1 MKSFSLGGI
10 HPPEYKIS
18 RTEAIQDMP
27 LPESVVLPLGQHI
40 GAPATPC
47 VKKGD
52 RVLVGQVIGT
62 PNGFVSAYIHSSV
75 SGTVTAVDGQPDIG
89 GGSPTIGHD
98 KGRRRRMARHD

>member
-27 LPESVVLPLGQHI
+27 LPESVVLPLGKHI

-47 VKKGD
+47 AKKEIEYWSD
-52 RVLVGQVIGT
+52 R
-62 PNGFVSAYIHSSV
+62 
-75 SGTVTAVDGQPDIG
+75 
-89 GGSPTIGHD
+89 
-98 KGRRRRMARHD
+98 

>member
-1 MKSFSLGGI
+1 
-10 HPPEYKIS
+10 
-18 RTEAIQDMP
+18 MP

-89 GGSPTIGHD
+89 GVRRPSVTIKVEGD
-98 KGRRRRMARHD
+98 EWLDTIDRSDTLI